1 MRSQDQKGTYVF
13 VHMWNLDFYTHTR
26 TQACMHAHTHAHAH
40 ICTATPTQTKRYTHS
55 LIWEG
60 RPAKRVT
67 REGDE
72 QI

>member
-13 VHMWNLDFYTHTR
+13 VHMCSLDFYTHTHA
-26 TQACMHAHTHAHAH
+26 QACMHAHTQAH
-40 ICTATPTQTKRYTHS
+40 ICTDTPTQTKRYIHS